1 MRVTWSSDGS
11 ICPIC
16 RGPGRK
22 SERYPAALCES
33 CQSFLFDA
41 NGNPVEL
48 YNEDFSGGLKIVSPL
63 FTRTGSQA
71 EGIPLYAKNG
81 IECRAQEHRFGGIVV
96 QPLEAW
102 KGSH

>member
-1 MRVTWSSDGS
+1 MGVSAQYAVGRDEN
-11 ICPIC
+11 
-16 RGPGRK
+16 RGAILP
-22 SERYPAALCES
+22 LFVES
-33 CQSFLFDA
+33 CQSSLVDA

-48 YNEDFSGGLKIVSPL
+48 YNEDATGGLMIISPL

-81 IECRAQEHRFGGIVV
+81 IECRAQEHRFGGVVV

-102 KGSH
+102 KSAP